1 MRNKIGIALQL
12 IGLAVAC
19 FPVYIWVRHPELTE
33 MQVFL
38 SYWWLYLIAFGLA
51 GAGTLIKQ
59 RR

>member
-12 IGLAVAC
+12 IGLAVAG